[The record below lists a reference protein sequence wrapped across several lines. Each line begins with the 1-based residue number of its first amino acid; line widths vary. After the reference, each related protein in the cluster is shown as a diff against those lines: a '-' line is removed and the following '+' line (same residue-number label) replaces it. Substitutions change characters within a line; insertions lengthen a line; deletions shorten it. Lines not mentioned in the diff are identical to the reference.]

1 MSRSVYILDA
11 RIIGNIAGGIE
22 TRNYQDTRK
31 IKLIVQE
38 FEKEISEEILEQAEK
53 AIEEMIEAGFNVDQV
68 QKLLKR
74 AKDKLADFENKE
86 AYDLNKKILDLK
98 EKAFRVDDLIDR
110 LKEALENP
118 RKTSLITGEV
128 VRTVVNQ
135 KGEEVP
141 VTAVLTGKAI
151 LFESSSVEEVLNMA
165 ITAFQRGDYN
175 TTEDRAKS
183 AQILL
188 LLERRG
194 SFTLFLYLY
203 WYFVLIGIIILSIG
217 GILGYKQYRK
227 FSIKRKIE
235 NINKE
240 EENIQKLRIENQK
253 NYYTKKIS
261 ATEHD
266 RIETQ
271 NNQRISKLRKQ
282 RLELR
287 NKRIKMLK
295 PKKVIGELE
304 KEKIEVEQEI
314 KDIQTKFYKNRTI
327 PDSVYKSQFEI
338 LNERLAEIEGE
349 KTTLQLLE
357 EKRKIEKTKDTEK
370 QQVKKL
376 EIEIKTIKKQE
387 GKSGEGKIK
396 RLRQKIQ
403 KIQKKVTGK
412 IRGKKIKKR

>member
-1 MSRSVYILDA
+1 ENLELSLTGFLNQYIKITPERIEKINSRNTESFTVTIQVPTYLSRSVYILDA

-175 TTEDRAKS
+175 T
-183 AQILL
+183 
-188 LLERRG
+188 
-194 SFTLFLYLY
+194 
-203 WYFVLIGIIILSIG
+203 
-217 GILGYKQYRK
+217 
-227 FSIKRKIE
+227 
-235 NINKE
+235 
-240 EENIQKLRIENQK
+240 
-253 NYYTKKIS
+253 
-261 ATEHD
+261 
-266 RIETQ
+266 
-271 NNQRISKLRKQ
+271 
-282 RLELR
+282 
-287 NKRIKMLK
+287 
-295 PKKVIGELE
+295 
-304 KEKIEVEQEI
+304 
-314 KDIQTKFYKNRTI
+314 
-327 PDSVYKSQFEI
+327 
-338 LNERLAEIEGE
+338 AE
-349 KTTLQLLE
+349 
-357 EKRKIEKTKDTEK
+357 
-370 QQVKKL
+370 
-376 EIEIKTIKKQE
+376 
-387 GKSGEGKIK
+387 
-396 RLRQKIQ
+396 
-403 KIQKKVTGK
+403 
-412 IRGKKIKKR
+412 